1 MSLTEER
8 QAMLRERIRA
18 GLPIE
23 PDGSI
28 YLSAAPGQYAGREA
42 TKLMEATLK
51 RIESTDNEHWTL
63 STRQNSSS
71 TTPPIAS

>member
-28 YLSAAPGQYAGREA
+28 YLNARAWAVRGTGGYKANASD
-42 TKLMEATLK
+42 TKADRK
-51 RIESTDNEHWTL
+51 H
-63 STRQNSSS
+63 
-71 TTPPIAS
+71 